1 MRGIKLIWG
10 PALWLLLA
18 TGLGAQ
24 TESPFNSFDIF
35 IYPEYDHPGVGIFV
49 EGSIKPGE
57 YPRFLEMQVPLET
70 TMALSRKEVEGE
82 DASERIEIQIRE
94 GQAFLPLDL
103 TEPQFQIQYYFNPFA
118 AEGSDRSFT
127 FDIVMNEIL
136 PEWHLVLQQP
146 AKAEDFRHSLESA
159 EVLDGDFGLK
169 FYRQHIDG
177 LAPGT
182 PYSVQISYRN
192 PGGELTMNVVQ
203 ASMRQQQAEGHPDPL
218 APVNP
223 RTRLPLV
230 AAVVLLMGAAIFAGL
245 KFRGQRT
252 GAETGPAASPEQ
264 TQAAT
269 HKHKPKGM
277 TKFCAGC
284 GILLRPGAKFCPSCG
299 KAV

>member
-1 MRGIKLIWG
+1 MRVIKFKWE
-10 PALWLLLA
+10 PMLWLLLA

-70 TMALSRKEVEGE
+70 TVALSRKEVNGE
-82 DASERIEIQIRE
+82 DTSERIEIQKRD
-94 GQAFLPLDL
+94 GQAFLPLEL
-103 TEPQFQIQYYFNPFA
+103 TESQFQIQYYFNPFT

-127 FDIVMNEIL
+127 FELITNEIL

-146 AKAEDFRHSLESA
+146 ARAENFRHSLEGA
-159 EVLDGDFGLK
+159 EGLDGEFGLK
-169 FYRQHIDG
+169 FYRQHVEG

-182 PYSVQISYRN
+182 PYSVEISYSN
-192 PGGELTMNVVQ
+192 PTGELTMNVVQ
-203 ASMRQQQAEGHPDPL
+203 AIMAEQQAKGGPDPR

-230 AAVVLLMGAAIFAGL
+230 AAVVVLMGAVVFAGL
-245 KFRGQRT
+245 KFMGQRT
-252 GAETGPAASPEQ
+252 GSVSAASLEKTPAPAA
-264 TQAAT
+264 
-269 HKHKPKGM
+269 KRKPQGAK
-277 TKFCAGC
+277 KFCAGC
-284 GILLRPGAKFCPSCG
+284 GTPLRPEAKFCANCG